1 MKPTRYSA
9 VAIFMCMALCCA
21 GQTLRRDAQRSGLLV
36 GAALNVGYLSEPAY
50 TSTLGREFNMVEP
63 EDAMKWL
70 VIRPTQNTFDFS
82 DGDKVVGFAHV
93 HGMKVRGHNLLWQI
107 HNPDWVTNG
116 HFTPEQLAQLMQ
128 EHITKVVAHYRGKVY
143 AWDVVNEAID
153 EHGQLRHSIWYDKPG
168 IGKADAGTAYIAQ
181 AFRWAHAADPQAL
194 LFYNDGSAEGINPHS
209 DAIYAM
215 VKDFIRRG
223 VPIDGIGL
231 QMHILDLNPDVESI
245 AKNIAR
251 FGKLGIQ
258 VQFTEMDVAIPVN
271 KDGNPSHPEDLVKQA
286 EVYREIAEICAK
298 NPACTALQTWGFTD
312 KYSWI
317 GWYTNHTKGDALLFD
332 RHYQPKPA
340 YEALRAVLV
349 HTATA
354 RSARKSE

>member
-1 MKPTRYSA
+1 MKRAYCFFA
-9 VAIFMCMALCCA
+9 AIFMLGNVCCA
-21 GQTLRRDAQRSGLLV
+21 GQTLRQAAQRSGLMV

-70 VIRPTQNTFDFS
+70 VIRPNQSTFDFS
-82 DGDKVVGFAHV
+82 AGDAVVGFAQV
-93 HGMKVRGHNLLWQI
+93 HGMQVRGHNLLWQI
-107 HNPDWVTNG
+107 HNPDWLMNG
-116 HFTPEQLAQLMQ
+116 HFTAKQLAQLMQ
-128 EHITKVVAHYRGKVY
+128 EHITKVVTHYRGKVF

-181 AFRWAHAADPQAL
+181 AFRWAHAADPNAL
-194 LFYNDGSAEGINPHS
+194 LFYNDGSAEAINPHS

-215 VKDFIRRG
+215 VKDFRRRG
-223 VPIDGIGL
+223 VPIDGVGL
-231 QMHILDLNPDVESI
+231 QMHILDLNPDIESI

-251 FGKLGIQ
+251 FGKLGVQ
-258 VQFTEMDVAIPVN
+258 VQLTEMDVAVPL
-271 KDGNPSHPEDLVKQA
+271 DEHGNASHPEDLTKQA
-286 EVYREIAEICAK
+286 QVYREIAEVCVQ

-332 RHYQPKPA
+332 RRYQPKPA
-340 YEALRAVLV
+340 YEAVRAVLERS
-349 HTATA
+349 TTA
-354 RSARKSE
+354 RRTRKIE